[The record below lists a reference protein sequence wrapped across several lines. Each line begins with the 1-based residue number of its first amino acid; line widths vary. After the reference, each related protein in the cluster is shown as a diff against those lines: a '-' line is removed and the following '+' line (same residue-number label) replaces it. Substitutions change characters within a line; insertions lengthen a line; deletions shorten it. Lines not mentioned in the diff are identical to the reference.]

1 MRKHIKK
8 DDGESE
14 RRAATSLSLAGR
26 TKQNSRGRRY
36 PRTHPHPNTMPPPHQ
51 PLSTWEATTA
61 AARSTAASVSDR
73 LFGTRTL
80 TVGAARQ
87 LPRKTP
93 LRIEPKTYFG
103 E

>member
-1 MRKHIKK
+1 
-8 DDGESE
+8 
-14 RRAATSLSLAGR
+14 
-26 TKQNSRGRRY
+26 
-36 PRTHPHPNTMPPPHQ
+36 MPPPHQ
-51 PLSTWEATTA
+51 HLSTWEATTA

-87 LPRKTP
+87 VPRKTP